1 MGTVKKNLLLI
12 LGFSLL
18 TLMAHAQEAESTKF
32 DRHIGRE
39 FPLAVQT
46 IVNQPI
52 STSIPGGDDF
62 VWNLS
67 LIYVFNREFTRK

>member
-1 MGTVKKNLLLI
+1 MKFHPQVYYLRMDKED
-12 LGFSLL
+12 GFYVTASL
-18 TLMAHAQEAESTKF
+18 TLARR
-32 DRHIGRE
+32 D

-67 LIYVFNREFTRK
+67 LIYAFNREYARK